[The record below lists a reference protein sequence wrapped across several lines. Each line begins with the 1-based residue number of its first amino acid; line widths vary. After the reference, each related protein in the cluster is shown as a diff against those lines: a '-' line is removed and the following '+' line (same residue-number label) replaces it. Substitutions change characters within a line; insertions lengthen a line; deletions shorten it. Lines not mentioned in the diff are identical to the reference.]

1 MNWVIKYTEQ
11 ARMDIRK
18 IHEYIS
24 YVLLVPETAKKQV
37 QRILKSVRSLENM
50 PHVHKLYDDVKWGQQ
65 GLRALPVDNY
75 MIFYIVKEN
84 ENAVWIVRVIYGGR
98 NIEKQLNETDI

>member
-18 IHEYIS
+18 IYEYIS
-24 YVLLVPETAKKQV
+24 YVLLVPETAQKQV
-37 QRILKSVRSLENM
+37 QRIFKAIRSLGNM
-50 PHVHKLYDDVKWGQQ
+50 PLIHKLYDEVKWGSQ

-84 ENAVWIVRVIYGGR
+84 ENAVWIIRVIYGGR